1 MTLSIWTFQIGSLLL
16 TLFLIKERRASAQ
29 RAVSFEVQGLPVPGP
44 LRPAPG
50 SARAGVGN
58 EALHGVQRR
67 AAVFDV
73 SRHGGSAGGHRIRIG
88 ATPWH

>member
-44 LRPAPG
+44 LRPAPRF
-50 SARAGVGN
+50 RACGRG
-58 EALHGVQRR
+58 ERSSPRR
-67 AAVFDV
+67 P
-73 SRHGGSAGGHRIRIG
+73 
-88 ATPWH
+88 TPGCGI